1 MLNEEKTKALSDE
14 LADGVLRVFRS
25 NRLGQYLRAASLF
38 RGYSPRNAALIFF
51 QKPDATYV
59 AGYDEWKKLGRYVR
73 RGETGISIFA
83 PVRAAEKTEKP
94 ILDDEGNPVPDENGS
109 TKKET
114 ESKTRIR
121 FRPAAVFD
129 VSQTD
134 GDPVPSLCLK
144 RQSAVSDSGEIF
156 EALQKVSPYR
166 IVFENLPGGEPG
178 RCFRAEKKIVLRSGM
193 NDGQI
198 VETLIR
204 EFVRASLAKEM
215 SPERKKI
222 ETEGIA
228 FLVSDFLGADTSGC
242 RFGSVS
248 VWSQRMDTAE
258 LQEMLEE
265 IQNGANGIISRVEG
279 AVKNIEKE
287 TAHAA
292 QKLPER
298 LLEAVKISER
308 LGAEKE
314 VTRNAKLRTE

>member
-1 MLNEEKTKALSDE
+1 MNNEEKAKALSDE
-14 LADGVLRVFRS
+14 LSDGVLRMFRS

-94 ILDDEGNPVPDENGS
+94 VLDDEGNPVPDENGS
-109 TKKET
+109 PKKET

-134 GDPVPSLCLK
+134 GDPVPALCLK

-156 EALQKVSPYR
+156 EALQKVCPYR
-166 IVFENLPGGEPG
+166 ITFERLPGGEPG
-178 RCFRAEKKIVLRSGM
+178 RCFRTEKKIVLRSGM
-193 NDGQI
+193 SDGQI
-198 VETLIR
+198 VKTLIH
-204 EFVRASLAKEM
+204 EFVRASLTKEM

-228 FLVSDFLGADTSGC
+228 FFVSDFFGADTSGY

-248 VWSQRMDTAE
+248 VWSQRMDSE
-258 LQEMLEE
+258 QLWEMLEN
-265 IQNGANGIISRVEG
+265 IQESANRIIFRIDA
-279 AVKNIEKE
+279 AVKGIEKVQ
-287 TAHAA
+287 TRKLV
-292 QKLPER
+292 KLPER
-298 LLEAVKISER
+298 LSEAAKISER

-314 VTRNAKLRTE
+314 VTRNAKLLAE